1 MDKIFT
7 IDQSQIDEMSFV
19 ELVGCIFIRS
29 QVIEQLMR
37 QLLENHGEYVVPS
50 DFERKTFGTLL
61 IDFAKF
67 YPEVK
72 TPEHASFP
80 DMTLYSS
87 LENAKDVRNDAAHG
101 YHLAGLGV
109 AQMLDGYGLKA
120 EIDRFNLRTVQK
132 GLKAVDMCIFEL
144 FEFIENNKLVI
155 NLSNSDN
162 HPE

>member
-7 IDQSQIDEMSFV
+7 IDQSKLSEMSFV

-37 QLLENHGEYVVPS
+37 QLLESHREYVVPS
-50 DFERKTFGTLL
+50 DFERKTFGALL

-67 YPEVK
+67 YPEIK
-72 TPEHASFP
+72 TPEHANFP

-87 LENAKDVRNDAAHG
+87 LENARDVRNDAAHG
-101 YHLAGLGV
+101 YHLVGLGV

-120 EIDRFNLRTVQK
+120 EIDRFNLRAVQK

-144 FEFIENNKLVI
+144 FEFIENNKLDI
-155 NLSNSDN
+155 NLSR
-162 HPE
+162 PESQPE